1 MLTVAVRQR
10 HIETHRLKEGR
21 RRQAHRSCPEFAVLS
36 TSEGIASETNV
47 GRTAIC
53 FKPDSGT
60 MCLLL
65 RSPQQ
70 LPQRYERSE
79 GGDQLPGANR
89 QELPAPTAWPR
100 RQAHS

>member
-1 MLTVAVRQR
+1 M
-10 HIETHRLKEGR
+10 
-21 RRQAHRSCPEFAVLS
+21 LS

-47 GRTAIC
+47 GKTAIC
-53 FKPDSGT
+53 FNPDSRT

-79 GGDQLPGANR
+79 GGDQLPGGNP
-89 QELPAPTAWPR
+89 QELPTATAWPR